1 MAAKVDRIRHVQR
14 SDKSAYTY
22 YPVLII
28 GAGESG
34 IAMGCRLKQVLGFDQ
49 FRIFERKSAL
59 GGTWYTNQY
68 PGIACD
74 IPAILYS
81 YSFAQNPHWT
91 SLFPSGKEIVQYL
104 YDVCEK
110 FEILDKIQYDTSVK
124 SVRWVD
130 SDSEWEV
137 ELEHL
142 APGVGDVSTSERK
155 ALEREK
161 GIDAVVLR
169 TETVR
174 AKIVVSAVGGLVEP
188 KPPLDVPGIETFEGE
203 IVHTARWKPDLDLHD
218 KEVIVI
224 GTGCSAGQVVPE
236 LIKPEQGAKH
246 VTQLMRSPPWA
257 VEFMPPAGKEFYAK
271 WIPWLSQRI
280 PGFQNAVR
288 KFAFGMLEL
297 EFVSLFSPT
306 EAARERRKKKAEQL
320 LAYLRRKVPAK
331 YHEILTPDYEVFCK
345 RRVVDEGWF
354 DSLSSPKVELTTL
367 PLTAVQARS
376 VTLGPGR
383 HYPPMN
389 KMDSKA
395 PTDQRT
401 VPADVIIMANGYE
414 TNQWLHP
421 LDVTGR
427 QGRSLY
433 KTWDER
439 GGAQA
444 YLGTAMD
451 GFPNF
456 FMIFGPN
463 TATGHSSVI
472 LASENMVNYSLNFIG
487 PILRGDVDTWEV
499 TEQAERKWTDDIQRA
514 LKNSV
519 FLSGGCKSWYN
530 APNGWNSTVYPWTQ
544 IDFTLRCTFPKWRD
558 WSAKYT
564 RKGLL
569 KLRLARALKLF
580 GLLVA
585 LTGVVFTARNG
596 TDRLRELI
604 SQTLRRSVN
613 GVKRVVGRVAA

>member
-1 MAAKVDRIRHVQR
+1 MAARVDRIRNVGGA
-14 SDKSAYTY
+14 DKSAYTY
-22 YPVLII
+22 YPVLIV

-34 IAMGCRLKQVLGFDQ
+34 IAMGCRLRQVLGFDQ
-49 FRIFERKSAL
+49 FRIFERRSAL

-74 IPAILYS
+74 VPAILYS
-81 YSFAQNPHWT
+81 YSFAQNPNWT
-91 SLFPSGKEIVQYL
+91 TLFPSGKEIVQYL

-124 SVRWVD
+124 SVRWLD
-130 SDSEWEV
+130 DEEEWEV
-137 ELEHL
+137 TLEHL
-142 APGVGDVSTSERK
+142 APGVGDLSTSERL
-155 ALEREK
+155 ARENEA
-161 GIDAVVLR
+161 GVESTVLR

-174 AKIVVSAVGGLVEP
+174 AKVVVSAVGGLVEP
-188 KPPLDVPGIETFEGE
+188 KPPLQVPGIETFEGE
-203 IVHTARWKPDLDLHD
+203 IVHTARWKPVLDLHD

-224 GTGCSAGQVVPE
+224 GTGCSGGQVVPQ
-236 LIKPEQGAKH
+236 LIKPEYGAKH

-257 VEFMPPAGKEFYAK
+257 VEPLPPSAREFHAK
-271 WIPWLSQRI
+271 WIPWLCQRV
-280 PGFQNAVR
+280 PGFQNALR
-288 KFAFGMLEL
+288 KFVFSMMEL
-297 EFVSLFSPT
+297 EYVSLFSPS
-306 EAARERRKKKAEQL
+306 EAARARRQKKAEEL
-320 LAYLRRKVPAK
+320 LSYLRKKVPAK

-354 DSLSSPKVELTTL
+354 ASLQDPRVELTTL

-383 HYPPMN
+383 HYPPMS
-389 KMDSKA
+389 KSDSAA
-395 PTDQRT
+395 PTEART
-401 VPADVIIMANGYE
+401 IPADVIVMANGYE

-427 QGRSLY
+427 AGRSLY
-433 KTWDER
+433 GTWDER

-456 FMIFGPN
+456 FIIFGPN

-472 LASENMVNYSLNFIG
+472 LASENMVNYSLNFIA
-487 PILRGDVDTWEV
+487 PVLRGDVATFEV
-499 TEQAERKWTDDIQRA
+499 KESAERKWTADVQAA

-519 FLSGGCKSWYN
+519 FLSGGCRSWYN
-530 APNGWNSTVYPWTQ
+530 SPSGWNATVYPWTQ
-544 IDFTLRCTFPKWRD
+544 VDFTLRCWFPRWSH

-569 KLRLARALKLF
+569 KLRLARSFKLL
-580 GLLVA
+580 GLVVA
-585 LTGVVFTARNG
+585 VWGVVFAARHG
-596 TDRLRELI
+596 RDRLREVVL
-604 SQTLRRSVN
+604 QLLRRSVD
-613 GVKRVVGRVAA
+613 GVRSVVARAGI